1 MLQFWVNIHFDFRP
15 CVSRLITL
23 RKFLAARISCAPFIT
38 QLVEVLNSIG
48 YYIETTVEPGG
59 CTTLTIHVARQ
70 PPQVLTRL
78 EEI

>member
-1 MLQFWVNIHFDFRP
+1 MCLTTHYPAKVLGRTD
-15 CVSRLITL
+15 LTD
-23 RKFLAARISCAPFIT
+23 SCAPFIT

-48 YYIETTVEPGG
+48 YYIETTIEPGG

-70 PPQVLTRL
+70 PSQVLTRL